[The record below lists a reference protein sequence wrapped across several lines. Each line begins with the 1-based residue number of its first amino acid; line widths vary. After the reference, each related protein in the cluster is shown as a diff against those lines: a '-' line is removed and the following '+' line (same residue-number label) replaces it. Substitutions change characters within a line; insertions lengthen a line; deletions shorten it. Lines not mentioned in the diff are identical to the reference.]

1 MIESLQTLAAT
12 INSSTPAALP
22 TPTAGASDVERFRNA
37 LMAAPPSD
45 ISSSTPLA
53 PAGDPPYPVAASS
66 TKTTLGDA
74 ILDTLQTAST
84 QMTQTWQ
91 QAAQAVSHQDLNMSD
106 MLSLQMAVIQTSI
119 QYELLGK
126 GIGKTT
132 QNLDQILKT
141 Q

>member
-1 MIESLQTLAAT
+1 MIESLQTLASTLSA
-12 INSSTPAALP
+12 SSPSAMPAP
-22 TPTAGASDVERFRNA
+22 IAGASDVERFRNA
-37 LMAAPPSD
+37 LMAAPPTDVASPM
-45 ISSSTPLA
+45 PLA
-53 PAGDPPYPVAASS
+53 VGGDPAFPVAASP

>member
-1 MIESLQTLAAT
+1 MIETLQTLAT
-12 INSSTPAALP
+12 TLSSSSPTAMPAP
-22 TPTAGASDVERFRNA
+22 SAGASDVERFRNA
-37 LMAAPPSD
+37 LMAAPPTD
-45 ISSSTPLA
+45 VAASTPLA
-53 PAGDPPYPVAASS
+53 AAGDPPYPVAASS

-91 QAAQAVSHQDLNMSD
+91 QAAQAVSQQDLNMSD

>member
-1 MIESLQTLAAT
+1 MSQ
-12 INSSTPAALP
+12 
-22 TPTAGASDVERFRNA
+22 
-37 LMAAPPSD
+37 
-45 ISSSTPLA
+45 
-53 PAGDPPYPVAASS
+53 
-66 TKTTLGDA
+66 
-74 ILDTLQTAST
+74 
-84 QMTQTWQ
+84 
-91 QAAQAVSHQDLNMSD
+91 QDLNMSD

>member
-1 MIESLQTLAAT
+1 M
-12 INSSTPAALP
+12 
-22 TPTAGASDVERFRNA
+22 SDVERFRNA
-37 LMAAPPSD
+37 LMTAPSTDAGGPS
-45 ISSSTPLA
+45 PLSA
-53 PAGDPPYPVAASS
+53 SQVSPSPVGGSPA
-66 TKTTLGDA
+66 TNTLGDA
-74 ILDTLQTAST
+74 ILNTLQTAST
-84 QMTQTWQ
+84 QMTQSWQ
-91 QAAQAVSHQDLNMSD
+91 QAAQAVSHSDLNMAD